1 MFPEDMFG
9 QEKYESCE
17 FCGVNMDVWDEHRPE
32 CPVNF
37 VSEENFKYIREE
49 QDVIHSQLL
58 NNGNFSEMIGTQIL
72 LAIEMIIATQKNW
85 QNKSLMSK
93 FDELL
98 NRYSDLTSFIKALNQ
113 AGVLDT
119 AEDIIIFLE
128 DPSMYDELFSVWVE
142 HGQPDATTDTWI
154 FFLDGVNSK
163 GWKKNETP

>member
-9 QEKYESCE
+9 QDNYESCE

-37 VSEENFKYIREE
+37 D
-49 QDVIHSQLL
+49 QIHSQLL
-58 NNGNFSEMIGTQIL
+58 RDGNFSEMLGTQIL

-98 NRYSDLTSFIKALNQ
+98 NRYSDLTKFIKALHQ

-119 AEDIIIFLE
+119 AEDVIKFLE
-128 DPSMYDELFSVWVE
+128 DPSMYDDLFSVWVE

-154 FFLDGVNSK
+154 FFLDGVQSN
-163 GWKKNETP
+163 GWKKDENL

>member
-1 MFPEDMFG
+1 MFSEEIFNEDS
-9 QEKYESCE
+9 YESCE

-49 QDVIHSQLL
+49 QDEIHRNLL
-58 NNGNFSEMIGTQIL
+58 QDGNFSEMLGTQIL

-85 QNKSLMSK
+85 QSKSLMSK

-98 NRYSDLTSFIKALNQ
+98 NRYSDLTDFIEALTQ
-113 AGVLDT
+113 AGVLVT
-119 AEDIIIFLE
+119 AEDIIVFLK
-128 DPSMYDELFSVWVE
+128 DPSLYDDLFSVWVE

-154 FFLDGVNSK
+154 FFVDGVQSN
-163 GWKKNETP
+163 GWKKDETP